1 MEEITT
7 GIKADLSQESAQLL
21 NDLKE
26 IPFLTIGI
34 IIIMAWL
41 AIHISQRLLPWLARH
56 APSSLRLYLLGA
68 MPILRLG
75 IIVVAVLWIIPLVFN
90 VTFQNFLVIAG
101 GASVAI
107 GFAFKELING
117 LIAGVVAVIER
128 PYKPGDWIE
137 VDGDYGEVKA
147 VGLRTLTITTPADDV
162 VYIPHEKIWAS
173 NIANANNGASTLMC
187 VVSFHLEPN
196 HDAKAMRE
204 LFSLVAKTSPYLDVT
219 KPVTVV
225 LDQTLHG
232 TRYQIKAYPFDLR
245 DQFQLKSDIT
255 VRAKAALAQVGIREV
270 IAAAV
275 AQA

>member
-1 MEEITT
+1 MDEIKD
-7 GIKADLSQESAQLL
+7 GLAAESARLF
-21 NDLKE
+21 NDLQE
-26 IPFLTIGI
+26 IPFFTIGI
-34 IIIMAWL
+34 IIVLTWL
-41 AIHISQRLLPWLARH
+41 CIHLSQRVLPWLAKH

-68 MPILRLG
+68 VPILRLAF
-75 IIVVAVLWIIPLVFN
+75 IVIAILWIIPLVFN

-107 GFAFKELING
+107 GFAFKELVNG

-147 VGLRTLTITTPADDV
+147 VGLRTLRITTPGDDD

-173 NIANANNGASTLMC
+173 NIANSNNGASTLMC

-196 HDAKAMRE
+196 HDAKAMRDM
-204 LFSLVAKTSPYLDVT
+204 FGLVAKTSPYLDLSRA
-219 KPVTVV
+219 VTVV

-232 TRYQIKAYPFDLR
+232 TCYKIKCYPFDLR

-255 VRAKAALAQVGIREV
+255 VRAKEALADVGCREV
-270 IAAAV
+270 IAVAAGT
-275 AQA
+275 